1 MPDFDYRNREKVIEI
16 TNLYKSFGSNHV
28 LKGIDLDVYD
38 GENLVVLGR
47 SGTGKSVLIKCIV
60 GLLKSDQGKMR
71 VLGQEVTELDNHGL
85 DLLRKDIGFSF
96 QGSALY
102 DSMSV
107 RENLLFP
114 LERNQ
119 KHLSTNEKNF
129 KIKEALEN
137 VGLGYAIDLMP
148 SELSGG
154 MKKRVGVARTLILN
168 PKIMLYDEPTAGLD
182 PITAREINELIIE
195 VQRLYKTSSII
206 ITHDITCARMT
217 GNRIVALTDG
227 YCDLKGTYDELEQLE
242 DPRLKPFF
250 EY

>member
-1 MPDFDYRNREKVIEI
+1 MPDFDYTNRDKVIEV
-16 TNLYKSFGSNHV
+16 TNLYKSFGDNHV
-28 LKGIDLDVYD
+28 LKGIDIDVYD

-47 SGTGKSVLIKCIV
+47 SGTGKSVLIKCMV
-60 GLLKSDQGKMR
+60 GLLKPDRGTMKI
-71 VLGQEVTELDNHGL
+71 LGEEVTELDSVGL
-85 DLLRKDIGFSF
+85 DELRRDIGFSF

-119 KHLSTNEKNF
+119 KNLTQSEKTH
-129 KIKEALEN
+129 KIEEALDN
-137 VGLGYAIDLMP
+137 VGLLSSIDLMP

-182 PITAREINELIIE
+182 PITAKEINELIIE
-195 VQRLYKTSSII
+195 VQRLYQTSAII

-217 GNRIVALTDG
+217 GNRIAALTEG
-227 YCDLKGTYDELEQLE
+227 YCELKGTYDELKALE